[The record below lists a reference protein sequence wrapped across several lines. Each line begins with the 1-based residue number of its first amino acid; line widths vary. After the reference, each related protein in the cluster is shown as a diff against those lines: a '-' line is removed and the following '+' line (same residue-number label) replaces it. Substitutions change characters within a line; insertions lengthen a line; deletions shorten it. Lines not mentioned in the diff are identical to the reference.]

1 MNDDADHLKR
11 PKNMHHQF
19 YNDYSETAHPACL
32 AAIAHEPMQQQA
44 GYGMDTISAQAAD
57 AIRAICHA
65 PEAAVHFLS
74 GGTQANL
81 TVLSSMLRPFEAVIS
96 AHTGHI
102 FANETGAIEATG
114 HKVIPVTV
122 TQGKLTPAD
131 VLTVVA
137 AHPWEHGVR
146 PRVVYISQST
156 EIGTVYSLSE
166 LRALREVCTELNLY
180 FFIDGA
186 RMGSALMS
194 TEADWSMADIAALA
208 DVFYIGGTKNGA
220 LLGEA
225 VVIVHPSLQTD
236 FRYHLKQRGALL
248 AKGRV
253 IGSQFLALLSNGLFQ
268 ALATHANQCAL
279 ALQNDLLALGVE
291 FESLSSTNQIFPIL
305 PNHTI
310 AALQTRYGFHVWKK
324 HDEDRQMIRLVTSWA
339 TPLDKVEDFI
349 ADARDALQ
357 HKEQ

>member
-1 MNDDADHLKR
+1 
-11 PKNMHHQF
+11 MHHQF

-32 AAIAHEPMQQQA
+32 AAIAHEPTAQEA
-44 GYGMDTISAQAAD
+44 GYGMDTISAQAAN
-57 AIRAICHA
+57 AIRSTCHA

-81 TVLSSMLRPFEAVIS
+81 TVLSSILRPFEAVIS
-96 AHTGHI
+96 AQTGHI

-122 TQGKLTPAD
+122 TQGKLMPND
-131 VLTVVA
+131 VRTVVA

-156 EIGTVYSLSE
+156 EIGTVYNLNE
-166 LRALREVCTELNLY
+166 LKALREACTELNLY

-186 RMGSALMS
+186 RLGSALMS
-194 TEADWSMADIAALA
+194 SEADWTMADSAALA

-225 VVIVHPSLQTD
+225 VVIVNPSLQTD

-253 IGSQFLALLSNGLFQ
+253 IGSQFLTLFSNDLFQ
-268 ALATHANQCAL
+268 TLATHANQCAL
-279 ALQNDLLALGVE
+279 TLQNGLMALGVE
-291 FESLSSTNQIFPIL
+291 FESTSSTNQIFPIF
-305 PNHTI
+305 PNHVIT
-310 AALQTRYGFHVWKK
+310 ALQTRYGFHVWKK
-324 HDEDRQMIRLVTSWA
+324 YDDDRQMIRLVTSWA
-339 TPLDKVEDFI
+339 TPLNKVDDFI
-349 ADARDALQ
+349 ADARTALQ
-357 HKEQ
+357 HKEK

>member
-1 MNDDADHLKR
+1 
-11 PKNMHHQF
+11 MHHQF

-32 AAIAHEPMQQQA
+32 AAMAHEPMVQEA
-44 GYGMDTISAQAAD
+44 GYGMDNVSAQAAD
-57 AIRAICHA
+57 AIRAMCHA

-96 AHTGHI
+96 AQTGHI

-114 HKVIPVTV
+114 HKVIAVNV

-131 VLTVVA
+131 VRAVVA

-156 EIGTVYSLSE
+156 EIGTVYNLTE
-166 LRALREVCTELNLY
+166 LRALREVCTALNLY

-186 RMGSALMS
+186 RLGSALMS
-194 TEADWSMADIAALA
+194 TETDWTLADIAALA

-253 IGSQFLALLSNGLFQ
+253 IGSQFLALFSHALFQ
-268 ALATHANQCAL
+268 TLATHANQCAL
-279 ALQNDLLALGVE
+279 ALQDGLLALGVE
-291 FESLSSTNQIFPIL
+291 FESLSCTNQIFPIF
-305 PNHTI
+305 PDHVV
-310 AALQTRYGFHVWKK
+310 AELQKHYGFHVWKK
-324 HDEDRQMIRLVTSWA
+324 CDEGQQMIRLVTSWA

-349 ADARDALQ
+349 RDARTALS
-357 HKEQ
+357 KKDI